1 MLTSYL
7 VFLCSLF
14 NRKRIAKGI
23 GEIKCKEIMEAV
35 GHDDSE
41 GIDDLWSVSCKHN
54 VYLHFVVAFFCQV
67 GTPN

>member
-1 MLTSYL
+1 M
-7 VFLCSLF
+7 
-14 NRKRIAKGI
+14 K
-23 GEIKCKEIMEAV
+23 IMEAV

-41 GIDDLWSVSCKHN
+41 GIDDLSSVSCKHN

>member
-1 MLTSYL
+1 MQKVLEKL
-7 VFLCSLF
+7 
-14 NRKRIAKGI
+14 N
-23 GEIKCKEIMEAV
+23 IKKIMEAV

-54 VYLHFVVAFFCQV
+54 VYLHFVLAFFCQV

>member
-1 MLTSYL
+1 MQKVLEKL
-7 VFLCSLF
+7 
-14 NRKRIAKGI
+14 NIMK
-23 GEIKCKEIMEAV
+23 IMEAA

-54 VYLHFVVAFFCQV
+54 VYLHVVVAFFCQV